1 MSISAEITRLQQA
14 KSDLAASI
22 TNKGVTVPSATTID
36 GYAALVDQIQQG
48 GGTLPYDTEIEYLQS
63 TGADAYI
70 DTGIVPLTT
79 DDFYCEY
86 YLVTPLNT
94 TADSSASLFG
104 CMNGWASKSYMVAI
118 NPSSNKVFVVIGS
131 KDTNYSRTIA
141 NFSNSWQIVYKNGTK
156 IPIMDYFFTNN
167 GSGTVERSIYI
178 FGINNNNVRLYGVGT
193 TKRIRRFRLFRGAK
207 DIIDLIPV
215 RVGTVGYMYD
225 RVSKT
230 LFGNAG
236 TGDFVLG
243 PDVT

>member
-1 MSISAEITRLQQA
+1 MSITSELNRLQQA
-14 KSDLAASI
+14 KSDLATSI
-22 TNKGVTVPSATTID
+22 TNKGVTVPAATTID

-48 GGTLPYDTEIEYLQS
+48 GGALPYDAEIQYLQS

-70 DTGIVPLTT
+70 DTNIVPLTT

-104 CMNGWASKSYMVAI
+104 CMSGWASKSYMVAI

-131 KDTNYSRTIA
+131 KDTNYSRTIT

-167 GSGTVERSIYI
+167 GSGTVERTIQI
-178 FGINNNNVRLYGVGT
+178 FRVNHSTGGYGKGT

-215 RVGTVGYMYD
+215 RVGTTGYMYD

-236 TGDFVLG
+236 TGSFVCG